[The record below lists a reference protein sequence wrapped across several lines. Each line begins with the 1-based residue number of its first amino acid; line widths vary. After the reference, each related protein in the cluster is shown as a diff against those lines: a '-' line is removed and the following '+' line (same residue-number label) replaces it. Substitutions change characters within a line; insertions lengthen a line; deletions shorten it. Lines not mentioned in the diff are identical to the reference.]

1 MIVGPRLLSD
11 VSRGIFII
19 AYIILIVGACIA
31 ASGIRVYFTQMYFV
45 SDSSEIK
52 RFLDAE
58 DQYFKV
64 GGDVTVTYIDNKD
77 SSFDFSSTESQN
89 QIYALCTAI

>member
-19 AYIILIVGACIA
+19 VYIILVVGACIA
-31 ASGIRVYFTQMYFV
+31 AAGIKVYFTQMYFV

-64 GGDVTVTYIDNKD
+64 GGEVTVTYIDNQD
-77 SSFDFSSTESQN
+77 ANFDYSSVES
-89 QIYALCTAI
+89 

>member
-1 MIVGPRLLSD
+1 MMVGPRLLSD
-11 VSRGIFII
+11 VSRGILII
-19 AYIILIVGACIA
+19 AYIILIVGAIIA
-31 ASGIRVYFTQMYFV
+31 ATGIRVYFTKMYFV

-64 GGDVTVTYIDNKD
+64 GGEVTVTYIDNQD
-77 SSFDFSSTESQN
+77 ESFDLSSVESQN
-89 QIYALCTAI
+89 HIYALCTAI

>member
-19 AYIILIVGACIA
+19 VYIILVVGACIA
-31 ASGIRVYFTQMYFV
+31 AAGINVYFTQMYFV

-58 DQYFKV
+58 D
-64 GGDVTVTYIDNKD
+64 
-77 SSFDFSSTESQN
+77 
-89 QIYALCTAI
+89 